1 MTNHSSSAGQF
12 RLLNQHLQKNGA
24 AKHCIMYYKSD
35 ISSLWSIMA
44 VPNLQCWHFN
54 RKQVFPHPII
64 HLLSTGITLLVSW
77 EFQDGLL
84 QDRCLH
90 FNGLFPNFYWRPQK
104 TKQQPSILLL
114 YQQHTGKVHALV
126 NGWYKAFK
134 LIQHVSIICQWTSAT
149 TVYTNWNLTTYEG
162 IFFLS
167 SRPSSINIT
176 LHSSE
181 YAAENPQG
189 CMGDPPMSNNLLG
202 VRHAHTGAQPTI
214 SLTIQILDKCNSAPV
229 NNYHMKSTPF
239 NKTESNVYQWFLTAT
254 TKCGCQHILFK
265 Q

>member
-90 FNGLFPNFYWRPQK
+90 FNGLFRDFYWRPQK
-104 TKQQPSILLL
+104 SKQQPNILLL

-134 LIQHVSIICQWTSAT
+134 LIQHVSIICQWISAT
-149 TVYTNWNLTTYEG
+149 TVYTTDNFWRYLLPLFKTFQHQHHFAQQW
-162 IFFLS
+162 IRSRKS
-167 SRPSSINIT
+167 SRM
-176 LHSSE
+176 H
-181 YAAENPQG
+181 G
-189 CMGDPPMSNNLLG
+189 GPPHVKQLTRGETCTYRRSTHYLLNNSN
-202 VRHAHTGAQPTI
+202 TGQ
-214 SLTIQILDKCNSAPV
+214 
-229 NNYHMKSTPF
+229 M
-239 NKTESNVYQWFLTAT
+239 
-254 TKCGCQHILFK
+254 
-265 Q
+265 